1 MKKII
6 QTLLIIILTL
16 VLFLIVVFLF
26 NPFDFRTKLIGG
38 TINAYLSNAT
48 QKQVPVDNTDKSAEK
63 PGLSADQHPLLSA
76 EQEKTLQSY
85 GVDVSQ
91 LPSSITPG
99 MKDCFIEKLGQDRAN
114 QIVGGAS
121 PSALEIFKA
130 KACLGR

>member
-6 QTLLIIILTL
+6 QALFIILLALIIS
-16 VLFLIVVFLF
+16 LIVVFLF

-38 TINAYLSNAT
+38 AINAYLSNAT
-48 QKQVPVDNTDKSAEK
+48 QKQVPVDNTDGSAERVD
-63 PGLSADQHPLLSA
+63 LSADQHPLLSA

-99 MKDCFIEKLGQDRAN
+99 MKDCFMEKLGQDRAN
-114 QIVGGAS
+114 QIVKGAT
-121 PSALEIFKA
+121 PSALEIIKA
-130 KACLGR
+130 KACLGQ

>member
-6 QTLLIIILTL
+6 QALFIILLVLIIS
-16 VLFLIVVFLF
+16 LIIVFLF
-26 NPFDFRTKLIGG
+26 NPFNFRTKLIGG
-38 TINAYLSNAT
+38 AINAYLSSAT
-48 QKQVPVDNTDKSAEK
+48 QRQVPVNSTDGSAEK
-63 PGLSADQHPLLSA
+63 IDSSADQHPLLSA

-121 PSALEIFKA
+121 PSAVEIFKA